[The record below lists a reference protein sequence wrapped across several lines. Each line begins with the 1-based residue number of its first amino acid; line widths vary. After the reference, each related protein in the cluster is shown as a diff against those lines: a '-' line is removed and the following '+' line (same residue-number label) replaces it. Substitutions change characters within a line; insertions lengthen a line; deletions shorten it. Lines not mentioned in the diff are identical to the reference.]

1 MGRLGVV
8 FGVVLGSKI
17 DPKSFLELN
26 PNRLGATFFRS
37 CDRLVPRWLQDRSK
51 SAPGGVLGR
60 LGRGFGPLLG
70 AFGPSLDGL
79 GRVLDRLEGSLE
91 VVLSSFWSSLIR
103 FIVSTS

>member
-1 MGRLGVV
+1 MLGA
-8 FGVVLGSKI
+8 KI
-17 DPKSFLELN
+17 DPKS
-26 PNRLGATFFRS
+26 LGKLTLDGLDFDLMIGWFQDGR
-37 CDRLVPRWLQDRSK
+37 QDRSK

-60 LGRGFGPLLG
+60 LGRGLGPLLG